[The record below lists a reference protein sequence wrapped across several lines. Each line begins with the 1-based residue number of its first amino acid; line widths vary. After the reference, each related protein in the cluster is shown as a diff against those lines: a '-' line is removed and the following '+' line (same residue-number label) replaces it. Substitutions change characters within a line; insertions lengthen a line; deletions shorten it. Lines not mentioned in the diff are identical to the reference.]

1 MPHRNASVHA
11 STGGIRAPGGFAEVL
26 AGRLLEAG
34 LLDVVQLEY
43 ARQKHAVSGDAL
55 WRIVIN
61 EGLAGEREVVS
72 LLSGVLGIA
81 FMDIDTVEYPE
92 QDVLALFNKEQCLTA
107 NFLPLGFEDRDLL
120 VLLGNA
126 MPDDVA
132 QTVMRRLGVRCR
144 FRLAPFSQVARL
156 IRNAYYFAKNPPE
169 KLLAQEVT
177 LLSSDRDH
185 AFTPEHLLSH
195 LLHLAMRERATD
207 IHITSG
213 IASLH
218 ILFRIDGVLQPIR
231 ALPLTLGR
239 LIGYIKIV
247 SEMDISEARRPQDGS
262 FRAVVLD
269 DPLTVRVSIIITEHG
284 ERMVMRL
291 LPEAHEI
298 KDLGALGFFAEDVE
312 TVAAAMANPA
322 GLILITGPTGSG
334 KSSTLHAG
342 LRMQHLIERNVLT
355 VEDPLE
361 YRVPMAGQ
369 TEVNR
374 RAGYDFG
381 TALRHFLRHDPDVIL
396 VGEMRDAET
405 AQAAVDAAATGHLVL
420 STLHVTSVFGVV
432 PRLTPFGLVPQVIA
446 ENLKLVINQRLVR
459 RLCSHCAETVAFT
472 SAECAWL
479 DVDEGT
485 LGKASKGCKRCRLTG
500 FHGRL
505 PLYELLKI
513 DERMA
518 NAIADAAG
526 REAIRALA
534 AEQGFETIARIAKR
548 RVRLGQ
554 TTADEVL
561 RVIGEGP
568 GK

>member
-1 MPHRNASVHA
+1 MPASDTRDSPA
-11 STGGIRAPGGFAEVL
+11 AAGLADVL
-26 AGRLLEAG
+26 AAKLLEAG
-34 LLDVVQLEY
+34 LLDAVQLEY
-43 ARQKHAVSGDAL
+43 ARQKHAVRGEAL
-55 WRIVIN
+55 WRIVIS
-61 EGLAGEREVVS
+61 EGLAGEREVVA
-72 LLSGVLGIA
+72 LLSDVLRIE
-81 FMDIDTVEYPE
+81 FLDVESIEYPE
-92 QDVLALFNKEQCLTA
+92 QEVLALFNKEQCLTS
-107 NFLPLGFEDRDLL
+107 NFLPLGFENRDLT
-120 VLLGNA
+120 VLLGDA
-126 MPDDVA
+126 MPDDIA
-132 QTVMRRLGVRCR
+132 QLVMRRLGVRCR

-156 IRNAYYFAKNPPE
+156 IRNAYYFARNPPE

-177 LLSSDRDH
+177 LLASDRDH

-218 ILFRIDGVLQPIR
+218 VLFRIDGVLQPIR
-231 ALPLTLGR
+231 ALPLSLGR
-239 LIGYIKIV
+239 LIGFIKITA
-247 SEMDISEARRPQDGS
+247 EMDISEARRPQDGS

-269 DPLTVRVSIIITEHG
+269 DPLTVRVSTIVTEHG

-291 LPEAHEI
+291 LPEAHDV
-298 KDLGALGFFAEDVE
+298 KDLAALGFFPEDVE
-312 TVAAAMANPA
+312 IVAAAMANPA

-432 PRLTPFGLVPQVIA
+432 PRLTPFGLVAQVIA

-459 RLCSHCAETVAFT
+459 RLCSHCTEPTAFT
-472 SAECAWL
+472 PAECDWL
-479 DVDEGT
+479 GVEEGT
-485 LGKASKGCKRCRLTG
+485 LGRRSRGCKRCRLTG

-505 PLYELLKI
+505 PLYELLMI
-513 DERMA
+513 DDNLA
-518 NAIADAAG
+518 NAIADSAG
-526 REAIRALA
+526 REAIRTLA
-534 AEQGFETIARIAKR
+534 AEQGFETIVKVAKR
-548 RVRLGQ
+548 RVKLGQ
-554 TTADEVL
+554 TTSEEVL

-568 GK
+568 AK